1 MTTTRS
7 GSMDRPWI
15 DHDEDVGF
23 DQREDGVPGG
33 PRQAV
38 CLVHI
43 QAPGPQR
50 LQGLQ
55 TCVPGAQLG
64 DQAGGERAVIQPE
77 PLPHPAHQS
86 TELPEGLLSICVA
99 LRVQPGCAVIQKAV
113 RIVVETNSELLG
125 GV

>member
-1 MTTTRS
+1 MTTSQS
-7 GSMDRPWI
+7 GGMDRLWT

-23 DQREDGVPGG
+23 DQREDGVSGG

-38 CLVHI
+38 RLVHV

-55 TCVPGAQLG
+55 TRVPGAQPG

-86 TELPEGLLSICVA
+86 TELPEG
-99 LRVQPGCAVIQKAV
+99 R
-113 RIVVETNSELLG
+113 LG
-125 GV
+125 ERGRQRGGGERAT